1 MNIWLAPFDLGV
13 SQHVVISAVP
23 EAGQQQFYQVTLDI
37 RRLSGEDASWRR
49 VNQRF
54 MNVIRKQFLIWR
66 TVEADAKESYQQ
78 QGEEILAGTRTPAAC
93 TSRRG
98 ASAAL
103 GRG

>member
-13 SQHVVISAVP
+13 SQHVVFHATP
-23 EAGQQQFYQVTLDI
+23 EAEHNIYAITLQI

-66 TVEADAKESYQQ
+66 TVDSEAKAGYRT
-78 QGEEILAGTRTPAAC
+78 QGEEILAGGRTEVTA
-93 TSRRG
+93 
-98 ASAAL
+98 
-103 GRG
+103 